1 MGSSSLHNGI
11 IDFLSGSVAGMAQTA
26 VGQPF
31 DTIKTRLQIEGRQ
44 QRFRGPLDC
53 AVQTIRHEGFFS
65 LYKGMLSP
73 LLGISAVNAVL
84 FASYSQAKEW
94 QRTDAQGHLALHQI
108 ALAGGFAGVVNTILI
123 SPVELLK
130 IRLQG
135 QYTPLSKHAS
145 HLPPSQT
152 SQTIYR
158 GPFQLAR
165 AILTTH
171 GVRQGLLRGFWITML
186 REIPANMGF
195 YTGFEVA
202 KRWLATQSNVSSDQL
217 GIGQLLMAG
226 ACGGVSYWTC
236 CYPLDVIKST
246 VQYQTK
252 PLRSLGYIRETI
264 SELYQQG
271 GLRAFTKGFTPTLLR
286 SLPAAATTFSVYE
299 LTSRFLRETV

>member
-1 MGSSSLHNGI
+1 MGSSSLHDGI
-11 IDFLSGSVAGMAQTA
+11 IDFFSGSVAGMGQTA

-31 DTIKTRLQIEGRQ
+31 DTVKTRLQIEGRQ

-53 AVQTIRHEGFFS
+53 AIQTVRHEGFAS
-65 LYKGMLSP
+65 LYK
-73 LLGISAVNAVL
+73 VL

-94 QRTDAQGHLALHQI
+94 QRTDAQDHLALHQI
-108 ALAGGFAGVVNTILI
+108 AFAGGFA
-123 SPVELLK
+123 ELLK

-135 QYTPLSKHAS
+135 QYTPLAQHAS
-145 HLPPSQT
+145 HLAPGQA

-165 AILTTH
+165 TILTTH
-171 GVRQGLLRGFWITML
+171 GVRRGLLRGFWITML

-202 KRWLATQSNVSSDQL
+202 KRWLAAQRNVSPDQL

-226 ACGGVSYWTC
+226 ACGGISYWSC

-252 PLRSLGYIRETI
+252 PLRSLSYIQETI
-264 SELYQQG
+264 RELYQQG

-299 LTSRFLRETV
+299 LTSRFLRVTV